1 MGRPI
6 EITRFELSA
15 TELRELA
22 ARTQAGA
29 VVRRLLAIALVLE
42 GHPREAAAQLNG
54 MDRQTLRDW
63 VLRYNAEGV
72 AGLSSRCSPGRP
84 LALNEAQMEELR
96 SMVLEGPDLERNK
109 VVRWRCADL
118 QAEIA
123 SRWSVSVAERTVG
136 KLLRRLRM
144 TRLQP
149 RPYHPKKDP
158 AAQETYKQNFPS
170 LVAEALPASAAGKPI
185 EIWFQDEARVGQK
198 GSLEYIWAPIGSRP
212 PMVRDNR
219 HDSVYLFGAICHA
232 RGVGAAIIMPT
243 TNTEA
248 MNEHLKEIST
258 QVSPGAHAV
267 LVCDGAG
274 WHQQGKRLRTPHN
287 VTLLRLP
294 SYSPELNP
302 MENIWDY
309 LRGNKLSR
317 LVWDNYEAIVAACKE
332 AWHFLIGDKERIDS
346 IARRSWAWVNH

>member
-1 MGRPI
+1 
-6 EITRFELSA
+6 
-15 TELRELA
+15 
-22 ARTQAGA
+22 
-29 VVRRLLAIALVLE
+29 
-42 GHPREAAAQLNG
+42 
-54 MDRQTLRDW
+54 
-63 VLRYNAEGV
+63 
-72 AGLSSRCSPGRP
+72 
-84 LALNEAQMEELR
+84 
-96 SMVLEGPDLERNK
+96 MVLEGPDLERNK

-118 QAEIA
+118 QVEIA
-123 SRWSVSVAERTVG
+123 SRWSVSLAERTVVG

-149 RPYHPKKDP
+149 RPYHPKKD
-158 AAQETYKQNFPS
+158 AVGQETFKNFPD
-170 LVAEALPASAAGKPI
+170 LVAGVLLRPRPPASQSRSGFKTRPGS
-185 EIWFQDEARVGQK
+185 GQK
-198 GSLEYIWAPIGSRP
+198 GSLEYIWAPVGSRP

-232 RGVGAAIIMPT
+232 RGAGAAIIMPT
-243 TNTEA
+243 VNTEA

-258 QVSPGAHAV
+258 QVAPRAHAV

-287 VTLLRLP
+287 ITLLRLP

-317 LVWDNYEAIVAACKE
+317 LVWDSYEA
-332 AWHFLIGDKERIDS
+332 HRRRLQ
-346 IARRSWAWVNH
+346 ARLGVPH